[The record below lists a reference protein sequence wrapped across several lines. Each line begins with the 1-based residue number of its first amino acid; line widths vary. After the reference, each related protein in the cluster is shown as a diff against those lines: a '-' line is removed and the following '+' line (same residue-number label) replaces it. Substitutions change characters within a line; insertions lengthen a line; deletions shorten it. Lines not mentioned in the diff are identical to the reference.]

1 MCPTGKSFS
10 AKGYSVHSGTKLV
23 YYGNLLFGHG
33 FYSDLIEEGENKRWM
48 GILRYGFGGTK
59 AFFKHRLF
67 KAKVRVLPW
76 KPLPADGTLDEN
88 LNKNDEKEFI
98 NEYFSIEMYPFLFPH
113 FDRNLETYTLP
124 TCSLYLIKK
133 CSRIDHLQLLTK
145 LARKKDD
152 TVSL

>member
-1 MCPTGKSFS
+1 MPTGKSFS
-10 AKGYSVHSGTKLV
+10 AKGYSVHSGTQLV

-67 KAKVRVLPW
+67 KAKVRVSTWNSSPT
-76 KPLPADGTLDEN
+76 DGTLDAN
-88 LNKNDEKEFI
+88 LNKDHEKQLI
-98 NEYFSIEMYPFLFPH
+98 DEYFSIEMYPFLFPVV
-113 FDRNLETYTLP
+113 DRQLETYSLP

-133 CSRIDHLQLLTK
+133 CSRFYHFQLLTK
-145 LARKKDD
+145 LARKKDY
-152 TVSL
+152 TVSF